1 MVYNL
6 CRPVYAL
13 ASTTSGTAPAPA
25 ERQRRP
31 EVQVAGAEVVR
42 GRALPL
48 KSDVR
53 RVSRVSGEGEL
64 VSSTPPSAPFPRTR
78 GLRLSPCMTVD

>member
-1 MVYNL
+1 MYIICVGPS
-6 CRPVYAL
+6 CVYAL
-13 ASTTSGTAPAPA
+13 ASTTSGTAPGPA

-48 KSDVR
+48 KSDGSLGR
-53 RVSRVSGEGEL
+53 GEL
-64 VSSTPPSAPFPRTR
+64 DASLGALPAHTRTDGAR
-78 GLRLSPCMTVD
+78 F